1 VVAEQLRESFP
12 RFNTVGPPLLLDAGS
27 RLRLLIRLR
36 CGLLLLLRLIRL
48 LILNRLRCDRRH
60 LIGIVDRRRVGD
72 GRQRDRLIA
81 GRGLRLGLQVEIRL
95 AAGLNRAAVIL
106 GREQNA
112 DNYQQRPGNDA
123 AAVHR
128 R

>member
-1 VVAEQLRESFP
+1 MVAEQLRESFP

-36 CGLLLLLRLIRL
+36 CGLLLRLIRL
-48 LILNRLRCDRRH
+48 LILNRLRRDRRH